1 MINTLT
7 LTKTISNWRDFI
19 QRERNRSNLSPI
31 SKEISRLKKELDR
44 SFPEFG
50 DMSETIATYNFYRDL
65 EALQQKINQTEE

>member
-1 MINTLT
+1 MINSLT

-19 QRERNRSNLSPI
+19 QRERKRSNLSPI
-31 SKEISRLKKELDR
+31 SREISRLKKELDQ

-50 DMSETIATYNFYRDL
+50 DMGETIAIYNFYRDL

>member
-19 QRERNRSNLSPI
+19 QRERKRSNLSPI
-31 SKEISRLKKELDR
+31 SKEIARLKKELDQ

-50 DMSETIATYNFYRDL
+50 DMSETIAIYNFYRDL
-65 EALQQKINQTEE
+65 EALQQKINQIEE